1 MANVTLRGVKGS
13 DLTPS
18 EVDANFTELNNK
30 KLEPDAAGNLGL
42 GVTPSAWNS
51 QWRALDFGGG
61 GVANQGA
68 NTWFLGNAFFDGTN
82 WRYKQSWFATGY
94 QQDSG
99 VHRWFTAPSGT
110 AGNPITFTNLMTLD
124 AAGSLLIGATSGNG
138 ARLEVTVADAVTAQ
152 RLVAATGRF
161 RFRPYVDATNGATFE
176 SINTAESS
184 YLPMTIFGSGVRLGN
199 GNGIQVAIDS
209 SNNVVFGTAALATT
223 ATAGFPWIPSC
234 AGAPTGAPTAPYTN
248 AAAMVVDTTNNR
260 LYVRVGSTWR
270 YASLI

>member
-110 AGNPITFTNLMTLD
+110 AGNPITFTQAMTLD
-124 AAGSLLIGATSGNG
+124 GSGNFLVGATSGSDRLTVTTSNFGIARFNG
-138 ARLEVTVADAVTAQ
+138 PEYAQINFLGGTSDCNLYFQTWNTQAVIGTKSANTRLSFYPNTVE
-152 RLVAATGRF
+152 RFYLTG
-161 RFRPYVDATNGATFE
+161 DG
-176 SINTAESS
+176 
-184 YLPMTIFGSGVRLGN
+184 
-199 GNGIQVAIDS
+199 
-209 SNNVVFGTAALATT
+209 NVVVGTAALATT